1 MVVIMDKNILSNKS
15 KEKQIF
21 KNALNNNRVKR
32 PIFKNTIK
40 AFIVG
45 GLISVIAQGL
55 LDLYLRVFKI
65 EEKFSGSLMSITL
78 VFIASLLTGL
88 GVYDR
93 IGQFSGA
100 GTIVPITGFS
110 NSMTSAALESKSEGL
125 VLGVMNNMFKL
136 AGAII
141 VAGVVSAFVAGNLIY
156 FVRVLL

>member
-1 MVVIMDKNILSNKS
+1 MEKQVFKKALDKNK
-15 KEKQIF
+15 
-21 KNALNNNRVKR
+21 VKR

-40 AFIVG
+40 AFFVG

-55 LDLYLRVFKI
+55 LDLYKI
-65 EEKFSGSLMSITL
+65 AFDLKDTYANSLMSITL
-78 VFIASLLTGL
+78 VFVASLLTGV

-100 GTIVPITGFS
+100 GTIIPITGFS

-141 VAGVVSAFVAGNLIY
+141 VAGVVSAFVAGNIIY
-156 FVRVLL
+156 IVRVLL

>member
-1 MVVIMDKNILSNKS
+1 MEKQVFKKALDKNK
-15 KEKQIF
+15 
-21 KNALNNNRVKR
+21 VKR

-40 AFIVG
+40 AFLVG

-55 LDLYLRVFKI
+55 LDLYKI
-65 EEKFSGSLMSITL
+65 AFDLKDTYANSLMSITL
-78 VFIASLLTGL
+78 VFVASLLTGV

-100 GTIVPITGFS
+100 GTIIPITGFS

-141 VAGVVSAFVAGNLIY
+141 VAGVVSAFVAGNIIY
-156 FVRVLL
+156 IVRVLL